1 MQRLCW
7 AQAKFTTKDRITS
20 AKTAAL
26 ATSRPLPVEIEY
38 RGKSQYRASKRIA
51 DRKNIYQTFY
61 LAKLIRR

>member
-1 MQRLCW
+1 M
-7 AQAKFTTKDRITS
+7 KDRITS

-51 DRKNIYQTFY
+51 DGQNIYQTFY